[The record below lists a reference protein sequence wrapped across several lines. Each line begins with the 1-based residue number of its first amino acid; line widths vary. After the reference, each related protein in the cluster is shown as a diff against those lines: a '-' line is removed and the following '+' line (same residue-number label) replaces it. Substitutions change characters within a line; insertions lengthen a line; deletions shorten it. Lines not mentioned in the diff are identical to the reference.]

1 MFRRKS
7 GQFPRT
13 LSSGQFHRP
22 FPSRHPSSRRTG
34 VPSFSPGLRE
44 ATVLAGR
51 GPLSGRPMADASR
64 LAIPPS
70 AATVTNRNGR
80 TQLVTNGNSGGAEVG
95 PPAVQAGP
103 PLRCPGAEAAEPP
116 PAAVVPTV
124 SLNSPQPQ
132 SAASGSSRARARAV
146 SRTRGSARDPGRCRR
161 YQLRGRGAG
170 GSGEKWSA
178 AGGWT

>member
-1 MFRRKS
+1 MASF
-7 GQFPRT
+7 T
-13 LSSGQFHRP
+13 DP
-22 FPSRHPSSRRTG
+22 FPSRRPSTRRIG
-34 VPSFSPGLRE
+34 ILSFSPGLRE

-51 GPLSGRPMADASR
+51 GPRLSCGPMADASS

-70 AATVTNRNGR
+70 DATVTNRNGR
-80 TQLVTNGNSGGAEVG
+80 MQLVTNGNSGGRRSVLPRCKLGLRSVAREPK
-95 PPAVQAGP
+95 PPSRRPQP
-103 PLRCPGAEAAEPP
+103 WSLQW
-116 PAAVVPTV
+116 V

-132 SAASGSSRARARAV
+132 SAASGYSRSRAGAV
-146 SRTRGSARDPGRCRR
+146 SRTRRSAHDPGRCRR